1 MTPDFKVIA
10 AGINITPQIKDRLL
24 SLTVSDEAG
33 FKSDQV
39 EITLDDRDNAIEL
52 PLPGAPLAV
61 FMGYK
66 ETFLV
71 PMGIYTADEV
81 VANGPPDTVTIR
93 GKAANLGGSIK
104 EQKTRNWDEKTL
116 QEIVNTIAGEHKL
129 EPKVTEAYADF
140 FYEHL
145 DQTDESDLNFLMR
158 IAKEHD
164 ALATVKGQCLIVIG
178 KGEGKTA
185 SGLPMLPLPITKSG
199 KLSWSMTL
207 ATRGDFKSVEA
218 NWHNEETGQKEKVTE
233 GEGSPIKKLRH
244 TYATKEEAQRA
255 TKAKL
260 DEIKRGNDT
269 LSMTMP
275 GNPLIA
281 AEGQILALG
290 FRIGVAGLW
299 SITSA
304 KHQITGSGFTT
315 SIETEK
321 PKSEVS

>member
-1 MTPDFKVIA
+1 
-10 AGINITPQIKDRLL
+10 
-24 SLTVSDEAG
+24 
-33 FKSDQV
+33 
-39 EITLDDRDNAIEL
+39 
-52 PLPGAPLAV
+52 
-61 FMGYK
+61 
-66 ETFLV
+66 
-71 PMGIYTADEV
+71 
-81 VANGPPDTVTIR
+81 
-93 GKAANLGGSIK
+93 
-104 EQKTRNWDEKTL
+104 
-116 QEIVNTIAGEHKL
+116 
-129 EPKVTEAYADF
+129 
-140 FYEHL
+140 
-145 DQTDESDLNFLMR
+145 
-158 IAKEHD
+158 
-164 ALATVKGQCLIVIG
+164 VKGQTLLFIG

-244 TYATKEEAQRA
+244 TYATKDEAQRA
-255 TKAKL
+255 AKAEL
-260 DEIKRGNDT
+260 DKIKRGNDT

-304 KHQITGSGFTT
+304 KHQI
-315 SIETEK
+315 
-321 PKSEVS
+321 

>member
-52 PLPGAPLAV
+52 PLPGAPLVV

-81 VANGPPDTVTIR
+81 VAKGPPDTVTIR

-104 EQKTRNWDEKTL
+104 EQKTRNWDEKTI
-116 QEIVNTIAGEHKL
+116 QDIVSTIAGEHGL
-129 EPKVTEAYADF
+129 EPKVAEAYADF

-164 ALATVKGQCLIVIG
+164 ALAAVKGQTLLFIG

-255 TKAKL
+255 AKAEL
-260 DEIKRGNDT
+260 DKIKRGNDT

-304 KHQITGSGFTT
+304 KHQIRGGGFTT

>member
-10 AGINITPQIKDRLL
+10 AGVNVTPQIKDRLL
-24 SLTVSDEAG
+24 SLIVSDEAG

-52 PLPGAPLAV
+52 PVPGAPLAV

-81 VANGPPDTVTIR
+81 VAKGPPDTVTIR

-104 EQKTRNWDEKTL
+104 EQKTRNWDEKTIG
-116 QEIVNTIAGEHKL
+116 EIVSTIAGEHGL
-129 EPKVTEAYADF
+129 EPKVAVAYADF
-140 FYEHL
+140 GYEHL

-158 IAKEHD
+158 IAKEQD
-164 ALATVKGQCLIVIG
+164 ALATVKGQALLFIG
-178 KGEGKTA
+178 KGEGRTA

-207 ATRGDFKSVEA
+207 ATRGDFKSIEA
-218 NWHNEETGQKEKVTE
+218 NWHNEDTGQKEKVSE

-255 TKAKL
+255 AKAEL
-260 DEIKRGNDT
+260 DKIKRGNDT
-269 LSMTMP
+269 LRMTMP

-281 AEGQILALG
+281 AEGQILTVG

-304 KHQITGSGFTT
+304 RHQIRGSGFTT

-321 PKSEVS
+321 PKSEVG